1 MDIEYLRLFICL
13 AENCSFTNAA
23 KQMYMSL
30 SSFSNKISELER
42 EIGVKLV
49 ERTTG
54 SVALTEAGEY
64 FLEDAENIASEKRA
78 ADRG

>member
-13 AENCSFTNAA
+13 AENRSFTNAA
-23 KQMYMSL
+23 KQMYMSS

-42 EIGVKLV
+42 EVGVKLV
-49 ERTTG
+49 ERTTR

-64 FLEDAENIASEKRA
+64 FLEDAEKRA